1 MNYIYTELGQIL
13 TGNLKSMDD
22 TSLYNHSIFETI
34 LIDLFLEFIFSIK
47 VLAKTI
53 DDSVVMHDTLK
64 EIIKH
69 SPSTHQ

>member
-53 DDSVVMHDTLK
+53 DDR
-64 EIIKH
+64 
-69 SPSTHQ
+69 QG